1 MDFFM
6 QTFTAFISLARA
18 QLLEPLDGN
27 ATLPTGYN
35 QGGVYVIMEYI
46 QRAWPW
52 LIGVGV
58 GLVLLRIVIG
68 GMEIMNSGGNPG
80 LRAAAKDHI
89 KWAIIGFLM
98 LVMAGAILA
107 TINPSAYGVI

>member
-1 MDFFM
+1 MHFLM
-6 QTFTAFISLARA
+6 HIVASFISLAHA
-18 QLLEPLDGN
+18 QLLEPLDGD
-27 ATLPTGYN
+27 ASMPTGYN
-35 QGGVYVIMEYI
+35 QGGVYIIMEYI

-52 LIGVGV
+52 LIGIGI
-58 GLVLLRIVIG
+58 GLVLLRMVIG

-89 KWAIIGFLM
+89 KWAIIGLLM
-98 LVMAGAILA
+98 LIMAGAILA